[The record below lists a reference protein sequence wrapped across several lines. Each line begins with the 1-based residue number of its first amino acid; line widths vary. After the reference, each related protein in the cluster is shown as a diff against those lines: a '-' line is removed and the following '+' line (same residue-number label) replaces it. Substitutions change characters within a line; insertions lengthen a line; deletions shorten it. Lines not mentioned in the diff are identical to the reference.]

1 MPQQYE
7 RRVDG
12 ERYGY
17 NRQGTAG
24 RQQERSQARGGTGG
38 GQLPGTREQDA
49 PRSEE
54 TRQVWREIGKILDQ
68 GADPQGTLLIES
80 AKMMGMHLNKN
91 NVSTAQ
97 IRKVFH
103 NVKNYSFDNEGVYG
117 LNMLRAKLAYVA
129 GRHKEAGD
137 LQLVLDEGLKK
148 IGDDKTKFKR
158 FQDFFEAIVAFHKKY
173 RGSE

>member
-7 RRVDG
+7 RRGDG
-12 ERYGY
+12 DRYGY
-17 NRQGTAG
+17 NRRGTAG
-24 RQQERSQARGGTGG
+24 RQQERSQVSGGTGS
-38 GQLPGTREQDA
+38 GQPPGNREQDV

-54 TRQVWREIGKILDQ
+54 ARQVWREIGKILDQ

-80 AKMMGMHLNKN
+80 AEKMGRHLKENE
-91 NVSTAQ
+91 VSTAQ
-97 IRKVFH
+97 IRNVFH
-103 NVKNYSFDNEGVYG
+103 EVKNYSFDKDGVYG
-117 LNMLRAKLAYVA
+117 LNMLRARLAYVA
-129 GRHKEAGD
+129 GRHKKVGD

-173 RGSE
+173 GGSE